1 MVYNI
6 IYYAPLASTDVST
19 NARTYNIIYI
29 YMAERIDLLVLD
41 AGVYI
46 ANYLN
51 TEYILFTPSADG
63 ANTYRERHV
72 VHFQADLYYNTI
84 RHTIIIFSCNSHK
97 RFVFDRDLSEE
108 YNLNLILNKLLTPSN
123 FSVYM

>member
-1 MVYNI
+1 
-6 IYYAPLASTDVST
+6 
-19 NARTYNIIYI
+19 
-29 YMAERIDLLVLD
+29 MAERIDLFVLD

-72 VHFQADLYYNTI
+72 VHLQADLYYNTV

-97 RFVFDRDLSEE
+97 
-108 YNLNLILNKLLTPSN
+108 
-123 FSVYM
+123 